1 MVPEF
6 EPLMGLSAANTEPP
20 SDLLSPALCPS
31 PTHVL
36 MCWHVHARALSLS
49 LSQKINKLKNKPHD
63 PLDGHRNTIWK
74 NSTSLLVKT
83 LTKNKRESLQPDRWH
98 LWNSPSWHQTPWR
111 RTKYLP
117 PKTRN
122 KTGRL
127 LSRHLFGIALTILAR
142 RTKQKNEK
150 KKNKKPFWLA
160 RNTYSSLFT
169 DNISTQKILKNPQ
182 NELNWDVFTCHRPAF
197 SNDSD
202 CPTVDLL
209 DENYSVAGMR
219 PLTVFYVSWLTW
231 FRGCLCNYCKIP
243 AKSLLTGCP

>member
-1 MVPEF
+1 M
-6 EPLMGLSAANTEPP
+6 LGWLSW
-20 SDLLSPALCPS
+20 LSIRLGPRSWSHGSWVRASHGPFCCQHRAPFGSSVSCSLPFPHS
-31 PTHVL
+31 RAHVL
-36 MCWHVHARALSLS
+36 ACARTCSLSLS
-49 LSQKINKLKNKPHD
+49 LSLSKNKLKNKPHD

-150 KKNKKPFWLA
+150 KKKQKTIL
-160 RNTYSSLFT
+160 
-169 DNISTQKILKNPQ
+169 ISK
-182 NELNWDVFTCHRPAF
+182 E
-197 SNDSD
+197 
-202 CPTVDLL
+202 
-209 DENYSVAGMR
+209 
-219 PLTVFYVSWLTW
+219 
-231 FRGCLCNYCKIP
+231 
-243 AKSLLTGCP
+243 